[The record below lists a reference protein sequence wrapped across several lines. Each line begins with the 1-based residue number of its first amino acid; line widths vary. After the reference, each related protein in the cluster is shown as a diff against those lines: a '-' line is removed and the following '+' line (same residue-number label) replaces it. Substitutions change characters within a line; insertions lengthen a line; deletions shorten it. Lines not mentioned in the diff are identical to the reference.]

1 MDKQTESLA
10 RQEFEKWLRTQPHV
24 LNVGVS
30 ESGSY
35 VLREDRIAWSA
46 WKASRE
52 SLVVDFE
59 KCNAQGYDEE
69 LYDSAVEDCAKA
81 VRAIGIRIKGEEV

>member
-10 RQEFEKWLRTQPHV
+10 RQEFEKWLRSQPYV

-52 SLVVDFE
+52 SLVV
-59 KCNAQGYDEE
+59 
-69 LYDSAVEDCAKA
+69 
-81 VRAIGIRIKGEEV
+81 